1 MRVLESEKRKD
12 LHALC
17 HQHHVELELVTVGL
31 GKHSASA
38 VVYACPKPACQV
50 HYSSLEGYFIHS
62 ENRHGLVTESVP
74 LVQCEYDQAYM
85 YLAEVLPEK
94 RSFRL
99 WKCPKCNTVSA
110 INS

>member
-1 MRVLESEKRKD
+1 MRVLEREKRAD

-17 HQHHVELELVTVGL
+17 HQHHVEMELVPVGL
-31 GKHSASA
+31 GKHSAST
-38 VVYACPKPACQV
+38 VVYACPKLTCQV
-50 HYSSLEGYFIHS
+50 HFSSSEGYFIRS
-62 ENRHGLVTESVP
+62 GNGHGLVTDSVP
-74 LVQCEYDQAYM
+74 LVRCEHDKIFM

-110 INS
+110 I